1 MATAGGNSSSS
12 RYPDSKSLSSPMF
25 EIELRATF
33 IIVERNGGV
42 NREVPMELGRIIS
55 HVIHKFPLEDLIND
69 GNGAVSDMFDS
80 MRIPVQ
86 PSKVEAVAA
95 SAVRLAVAARD
106 GGGSKVLRMRV
117 QVEAVVDEVPDFGN
131 DDTDDENEDEE
142 AEAATKA
149 AAEENLAKV
158 VVEGSG
164 KDCPI
169 CLEELAVGSEAVCMP
184 CTHVFHDPCIVAWLN
199 KKKRCPC
206 CRFKLS

>member
-1 MATAGGNSSSS
+1 MSGDNSSSS
-12 RYPDSKSLSSPMF
+12 RDPDIKSLSSPML

-33 IIVERNGGV
+33 IIVDRTGGV
-42 NREVPMELGRIIS
+42 NGDVPMELGRIIS

-86 PSKVEAVAA
+86 PSKVEEVAA
-95 SAVRLAVAARD
+95 SAFRLAVAARD
-106 GGGSKVLRMRV
+106 RGSKVLRMRV
-117 QVEAVVDEVPDFGN
+117 KVEAVVDEVPDFGN
-131 DDTDDENEDEE
+131 DDTDDDENEDEE
-142 AEAATKA
+142 TATAATA
-149 AAEENLAKV
+149 AENLARV
-158 VVEGSG
+158 MVEGSG

-169 CLEELAVGSEAVCMP
+169 CLEELAEGSEAVCMP
-184 CTHVFHDPCIVAWLN
+184 CLHVFHDPCIEAWLN